1 MASQQ
6 FQEIYTNL
14 YQLGQQLRQFIQDAQ
29 GDLVGSAADDATL
42 AVIDEEIQIA
52 LLALE
57 KQQYQVAV
65 IAAMKAGKSTFL
77 NAIIGADV
85 LASET
90 ESCTVCR
97 TEVKPIAPGERPCL
111 VEYREGERQPRLVA
125 QGDAAQIRA
134 RFLQRTHQIR
144 TTNNQ
149 EQVQHFALYHPIA
162 AIADYPFLRGF
173 TLIDTPGPNEWQDNR
188 IDSIQLREAALSA
201 LRSCDVVI
209 FILDYSSFKD
219 NTNAE
224 LLRELTEQRAE
235 FLQRNHS
242 TVYFVLNKIDRKTE
256 EDRPIP
262 YVVEEL
268 RHTLQSF
275 GILNPMIYP
284 TSAWQ
289 GLLSKLI
296 QQDTATESHLKN
308 FKRFFSGAY
317 ARETPEGDLITP
329 SPRKIAA
336 QSLTD
341 SLLPQIEESI
351 LYEIMRNAGWNL
363 LQDVA
368 AKQDKAARSLEDILN
383 TRIQGWK
390 LEIAPLRERMAA
402 YKELA
407 SSAIVKIREVK
418 TLVMGQE
425 EHLIMQF
432 NQEITDFADRAKQ
445 TIHQELNRFVRY
457 RFTEDER
464 NAAPIANEIAD
475 ELAISPWDEEAES
488 QLERLKPQ
496 PATVSLELP
505 TLDMAADSLPIPEQL
520 SHSLH
525 EILATVLEDPD
536 NPYAILCHT
545 EAEVEQVRQE
555 INRFCAV
562 LIKDWWTNTHDAL
575 SQRGTEIRQVLV
587 TEIQTRIQQISDQ
600 ISEYLGEALELSL
613 NVNPIQILGFDF
625 NGIDTQVQQ
634 QTENYTRWTRER
646 KKALCRDYEVDIQ
659 VDDRRSYYEID
670 LRQTIEAV
678 ELELDAQTKGSLII
692 VERVIRRQIAE
703 DFGLAEKQ
711 INDYIQRFLT
721 EFDRLLKERQARE
734 AEMETVLSVLTEHK
748 LGLELYIQQL
758 DQVVAN
764 LNKWRP

>member
-6 FQEIYTNL
+6 FQAIYTNL
-14 YQLGQQLRQFIQDAQ
+14 YTLGQQLRQFIQDARA
-29 GDLVGSAADDATL
+29 DLVRGEDDNTTL
-42 AVIDEEIQIA
+42 AVIDEELQMA

-77 NAIIGADV
+77 NAMIGADV

-97 TEVKPIAPGERPCL
+97 TEIKPITPGERPCL

-144 TTNNQ
+144 ASNNQ

-162 AIADYPFLRGF
+162 AIANYPFLRGF

-188 IDSIQLREAALSA
+188 IDSIRLREAALSA

-224 LLRELTEQRAE
+224 LLQELTEQRAE
-235 FLQRNHS
+235 FLQRNHR

-256 EDRPIP
+256 EDRPIS

-275 GILNPMIYP
+275 GILNPTIYP
-284 TSAWQ
+284 ASAWQ

-296 QQDTATESHLKN
+296 QQNTASESHLKN

-317 ARETPEGDLITP
+317 ARETPDGDLITP

-341 SLLPQIEESI
+341 SLIPQVEESI

-368 AKQDKAARSLEDILN
+368 AKQDKAARALEDILN

-390 LEIAPLRERMAA
+390 LEIAPLRERMSA
-402 YKELA
+402 YKQLA

-418 TLVMGQE
+418 ALVMGQE
-425 EHLIMQF
+425 EHLIEQF
-432 NQEITDFADRAKQ
+432 TQEIIEFATQAQQ
-445 TIHQELNRFVRY
+445 TIQQELDRFVRY
-457 RFTEDER
+457 RFTEEET
-464 NAAPIANEIAD
+464 ATPPIAD
-475 ELAISPWDEEAES
+475 ELAISPWDEE
-488 QLERLKPQ
+488 LEVSPEPQ
-496 PATVSLELP
+496 PSAIALELP
-505 TLDMAADSLPIPEQL
+505 TLENANHLPIPEQL

-545 EAEVEQVRQE
+545 EEEVEQVRQE

-575 SQRGTEIRQVLV
+575 SQKGTEIRQALV
-587 TEIQTRIQQISDQ
+587 TEIQTRIQQISDE

-670 LRQTIEAV
+670 LRQTFKAI
-678 ELELDAQTKGSLII
+678 ELELEAQTKGSLII

-703 DFGLAEKQ
+703 DFGLAEQQ
-711 INDYIQRFLT
+711 INDYIQRFLS

-734 AEMETVLSVLTEHK
+734 TEMEQVLSVLTEHN

-758 DQVVAN
+758 EQVVTK